1 MSKITIIPENI
12 EFSINNEETILTNAL
27 SHKLNLPHG
36 CKNGDCGACK
46 CKVSSGEVRL
56 DSYNK
61 LVLTNEEVNQ
71 GYTLLCK
78 AYPLGDVVLDIP
90 HVLKGFPIKTLP
102 ARVERIDK
110 FNDMAILTL
119 KLPPSQSFG
128 FYAGQYVDILTN
140 GKNRSYSIASS
151 PTNTHEI
158 EIHVRYRSGGV
169 FSEYVWNEL
178 QEKQILRFRGPLGSF
193 QLSETNLPILMVC
206 TGTGF
211 APIKA
216 ILQYI
221 EAVGIKREIQVYWG
235 NRMFADYYMLDLL
248 YALQDK
254 LGFKLT
260 LCLSGDSKV
269 GCKSGRVTKIVEEDF
284 TNLANYEI
292 YACGN
297 LTMIADLYELCSHNL
312 GLTRQHFFSDAF
324 TPSVG

>member
-12 EFSINNEETILTNAL
+12 EFYINNEETILANAL
-27 SHKLNLPHG
+27 TQKLNLPHG

-46 CKVSSGEVRL
+46 CKVFSGDINL
-56 DSYNK
+56 ASYNK
-61 LVLTNEEVNQ
+61 TVLTDQELDQ
-71 GYTLLCK
+71 GYTLLCR
-78 AYPLGDVVLDIP
+78 AYPLGDVILDIP
-90 HVLKGFPIKTLP
+90 HVLKGFPVRTLP
-102 ARVERIDK
+102 SRVERIDK
-110 FNDMAILTL
+110 FNDMAILIL
-119 KLPPSQSFG
+119 KLPANQNFG

-151 PTNTHEI
+151 PTNANEI
-158 EIHVRYRSGGV
+158 EIHVRYHTGGI

-178 QEKQILRFRGPLGSF
+178 QEKQILRFRGPLGNF
-193 QLSETNLPILMVC
+193 QLSEGSLPILLVC

-211 APIKA
+211 APIKS

-221 EAVGIKREIQVYWG
+221 EAANIKREIHVYWG

-248 YALQDK
+248 YTLQEK

-260 LCLSGDSKV
+260 LCLSGESRD
-269 GCKSGRVTKIVEEDF
+269 GCKSGRVTKVIEDDF
-284 TNLANYEI
+284 NDLTNYEV

-297 LTMIADLYELCSHNL
+297 LTMIADLYKLCRQNL
-312 GLTRQHFFSDAF
+312 GLIQQNFFSDAF

>member
-12 EFSINNEETILTNAL
+12 ELLIDNEDNILTNAL
-27 SHKLNLPHG
+27 TQKLNLPHG

-46 CKVSSGEVRL
+46 CKVVSGSLHLE
-56 DSYNK
+56 SYNK
-61 LVLTNEEVNQ
+61 AVLTDEEINL

-78 AYPLGDVVLDIP
+78 AHPLGDIVLEIP

-102 ARVERIDK
+102 ARIERVEK

-119 KLPPSQSFG
+119 KLPPSMNFG

-151 PTNTHEI
+151 PTVVGEI
-158 EIHVRYRSGGV
+158 EIHVRYHAGGI

-221 EAVGIKREIQVYWG
+221 AASNIKREIHVYWG
-235 NRMFADYYMLDLL
+235 NRQFVDYYMLDLL
-248 YALQDK
+248 YALQNK
-254 LGFKLT
+254 IGFKLT
-260 LCLSGDSKV
+260 LCLSGEAHNQ
-269 GCKSGRVTKIVEEDF
+269 CKSGRVTQVVADDF
-284 TNLANYEI
+284 DNLANYEV

-297 LTMIADLYELCSHNL
+297 LKMIEDLYQLCSQNL
-312 GLTRQHFFSDAF
+312 GLIRQNFFSDAF